1 MNMKVRIDVDTMTF
15 VRFWLVVIGFGLAG
29 VMIYSA
35 RTALLII
42 GIAFFLALALNKPV
56 AWLARMLPNRS
67 RLGGTAL
74 AFTSVVL
81 IIGAIVWFVMPPLIQ
96 QTAKFAQ
103 TLPSLIDQANSQW
116 VGLNE
121 FVENNDL
128 RPQVESVVESVKDQ
142 SAALASRLGSDII
155 GGIGSF
161 AAFLIGLVLV
171 LVITFLMLLE
181 GPSWMKRIWGLYRDK
196 EKMHRHKDVA
206 TKMYNVVT
214 GYVNG
219 QLTVSAIGALVAGS
233 FAFTLSLIFSDV
245 PANLAMPT
253 ILLTFILTLIPMF
266 GSTLAGITVGLLIL
280 FNNVTA
286 AIIYGIFFI
295 AYQQIENNVIQPAI
309 QAKRVELSALAVLVS
324 VTIGTYVSG
333 LIGGIIAVPIA
344 GSLKVLLEEHL
355 ERSEP
360 HRTKNDKP
368 AGKLIQKLRQV
379 GKTKP
384 DKSEEVA

>member
-1 MNMKVRIDVDTMTF
+1 MNMKVRIDIDTMTF

-29 VMIYSA
+29 LMIYSA
-35 RTALLII
+35 RTALLIV
-42 GIAFFLALALNKPV
+42 GVAFFLALALNKPV
-56 AWLARMLPNRS
+56 AWIARKLPNRS

-74 AFTSVVL
+74 AFTSIVL
-81 IIGAIVWFVMPPLIQ
+81 LIGAIVWFVMPPLIQ

-103 TLPSLIDQANSQW
+103 TLPGLIDQANTQW

-128 RPQVESVVESVKDQ
+128 RDQVDSVVESVKEQ
-142 SAALASRLGSDII
+142 STAWATRLGSNII
-155 GGIGSF
+155 DGVGSF
-161 AAFLIGLVLV
+161 ASFLVALVLV

-181 GPSWMKRIWGLYRDK
+181 GPDWMRRIWGLYRDK
-196 EKMHRHKDVA
+196 VKMRRHKGVA

-233 FAFTLSLIFSDV
+233 FAFILSLIFADV

-266 GSTLAGITVGLLIL
+266 GSTLAGVLVGLLIL
-280 FNNVTA
+280 FNSVTA

-295 AYQQIENNVIQPAI
+295 AYQQIENNLIQPAI

-324 VTIGTYVSG
+324 VTVGTYVSG
-333 LIGGIIAVPIA
+333 LLGGIIAVPIA
-344 GSLKVLLEEHL
+344 GSLKVLLEEYLDRAEGQH
-355 ERSEP
+355 
-360 HRTKNDKP
+360 TKNDKP
-368 AGKLIQKLRQV
+368 VGKLVEKLRSAGKSKTTKSQK
-379 GKTKP
+379 
-384 DKSEEVA
+384 A